1 MLLTVV
7 QLFDFDVESKPLVA
21 VLVGKSIEQALVEV
35 CEEEELISLR
45 QRHVRIRGS
54 SQGGGGEGTRG
65 SLTDPFLLTFEQ
77 VAEILLL

>member
-54 SQGGGGEGTRG
+54 SQGGGRG
-65 SLTDPFLLTFEQ
+65 DQGFPNRPIFINF
-77 VAEILLL
+77 